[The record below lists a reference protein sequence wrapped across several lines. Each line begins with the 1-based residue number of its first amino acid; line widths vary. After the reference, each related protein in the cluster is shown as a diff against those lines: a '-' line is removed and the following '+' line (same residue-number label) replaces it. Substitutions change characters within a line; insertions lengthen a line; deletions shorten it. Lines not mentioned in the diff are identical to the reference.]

1 MKVCANERNASLLA
15 SYKASAAKVRRRQR
29 LSERGLGVLS
39 ATNRESST
47 APEKHTIGLSD
58 KARSTEECCLQAT
71 CEQRTSRLNFPC
83 AGAFASF
90 ARQKKRIER
99 LTLQFANTV
108 KGKNYRNFRSPYR
121 LRFVISPFQG
131 LRMFVFTFFVALA
144 DYAL

>member
-58 KARSTEECCLQAT
+58 KARSTEECCPKRQLVNKERDD
-71 CEQRTSRLNFPC
+71 C
-83 AGAFASF
+83 SF
-90 ARQKKRIER
+90 RVPGLWYFGRQS
-99 LTLQFANTV
+99 T
-108 KGKNYRNFRSPYR
+108 
-121 LRFVISPFQG
+121 
-131 LRMFVFTFFVALA
+131 
-144 DYAL
+144 